1 MYVNN
6 IISIIPQKYQFI
18 FRLNKTNYMKYLKFL
33 IALTFSFSLQF
44 AYAQTFTRVTT
55 GDIVNDGSYTEGVYW
70 LDYNNDGYLDMFA
83 ANIVNQSNLLFL
95 NNRNSTFTKI
105 TTGVIVT
112 DVGFSYGGCF
122 GDFNNDGYADMYV
135 INGGGSSNRIKFL
148 YMNNGNGTFSRITTG
163 AVVTDLSGAWGTA
176 TADYDNDGKLD
187 IFVSNFNQNNF
198 LYNGSGEGTFTKIT
212 SGIIVNDGGSS
223 IGCAWCDYDND
234 GFADLFVANGNFGA
248 GQANFLYKNNGNGT
262 FTKITTGSIVTDV
275 ANSVGGSWGDYD
287 NDGDFDLFVTN
298 YSGANNNLYKNNG
311 DGTFTKITSGQIV
324 NDGGSSTGA
333 SWGDCD
339 NDGDLDLFVS
349 NDLNENNFLY
359 LNNNDGT
366 FTKITSGDIVNNGGR
381 SNGCVWGDY
390 DNDGDLDI
398 YVANGDQPIAQNNF
412 LYNNNGNSNNWIN
425 ILCKG
430 TVSNRSAIG
439 ARIIVRATI
448 NGSAVRQTREK
459 FGQTGY
465 NSQNS
470 LNEEFGLGNAS
481 VIDSIIVRWPNGNI
495 ESYTNVAPNRFITI
509 TENQGIT
516 NINNPS
522 TIVPNDFKVFQ
533 NYPNPFNPSTVI
545 RFEISKATFINI
557 SIFDEK
563 GSKVSEV
570 SNGYY
575 NAGLH
580 SINWHPE
587 DNSTPALPSGI
598 YYLRIASENY
608 ANTIKMAYLK

>member
-1 MYVNN
+1 MDYSK
-6 IISIIPQKYQFI
+6 I
-18 FRLNKTNYMKYLKFL
+18 L
-33 IALTFSFSLQF
+33 IALLFTFSTQIVFSQS
-44 AYAQTFTRVTT
+44 FTRVTT

-105 TTGVIVT
+105 TSGAIVT
-112 DVGFSYGGCF
+112 DIGFSYGGCF
-122 GDFNNDGYADMYV
+122 GDFNNDGYSDVYV

-198 LYNGSGEGTFTKIT
+198 LYKGSGDGTFTKIT
-212 SGIIVNDGGSS
+212 SGNIVNDGGSS
-223 IGCAWCDYDND
+223 IGCAWADYDND

-262 FTKITTGSIVTDV
+262 FTKITSGSIVTDV

-398 YVANGDQPIAQNNF
+398 YIANGDQPTAQNNF
-412 LYNNNGNSNNWIN
+412 LYRNNGNSNNYI
-425 ILCKG
+425 
-430 TVSNRSAIG
+430 
-439 ARIIVRATI
+439 
-448 NGSAVRQTREK
+448 
-459 FGQTGY
+459 
-465 NSQNS
+465 
-470 LNEEFGLGNAS
+470 
-481 VIDSIIVRWPNGNI
+481 
-495 ESYTNVAPNRFITI
+495 
-509 TENQGIT
+509 
-516 NINNPS
+516 
-522 TIVPNDFKVFQ
+522 
-533 NYPNPFNPSTVI
+533 
-545 RFEISKATFINI
+545 
-557 SIFDEK
+557 
-563 GSKVSEV
+563 
-570 SNGYY
+570 
-575 NAGLH
+575 
-580 SINWHPE
+580 
-587 DNSTPALPSGI
+587 I
-598 YYLRIASENY
+598 YYVKEQFPTGL
-608 ANTIKMAYLK
+608 